1 MRWPCVCEVHMQL
14 NLSNIHYTYAGSPR
28 EVLHGV
34 TLSLP
39 TGWTGIIGDNGC
51 GKSTL
56 ARIAAGLLR
65 PTAGSVGPAGLVA
78 AYCEQ
83 DSALAPAALLDF
95 AAAWDRD
102 ALRLRDALGI
112 GDNWAWRFDELSSG
126 QQKRLQVAVA
136 LWSRPDV
143 LVMDEPTNHLD
154 APTRKAVLLALRSF
168 NGVGILISHDRDLL
182 DALVGRCVSFEGGE
196 VRLRPGGYTQAS
208 EQRERE
214 VAAAVG
220 AQARARREERR
231 LVAERQRRVEA
242 ASRAD
247 GLRSRRGL
255 DPHDH
260 DTREKIGR
268 AIVSGKDGRAT
279 HLATALDAR
288 IQGQC
293 DRARAS
299 FVERRYDG
307 DVPALGE
314 RSRRA
319 VIARLDAGLVR
330 YGGDEEAPGVLIPD
344 LLLGS
349 ADHVGVVGPNGS
361 GKSTLVRALVAAVP
375 EDVPMLFVPQ
385 ELDEAAATRA
395 HSRLQTLGAAEKGRV
410 LSVVAQLNSRP
421 EAMLE
426 GGELSPGELRKLVLA
441 EAILGTPQLL
451 VMDEPTNHLD
461 LHSIEALERLL
472 ARFPGAVILVSHD
485 ARVVRS
491 SCKRIWELHPA
502 NGDDFSA
509 GARLFERLVG
519 D

>member
-1 MRWPCVCEVHMQL
+1 MQL
-14 NLSNIHYTYAGSPR
+14 NLSNIHYSYAGSSR

-39 TGWTGIIGDNGC
+39 TGWTGVVGDNGC

-56 ARIAAGLLR
+56 ARIATGALQ
-65 PTAGSVGPAGLVA
+65 PTAGSVGPSGLVA

-83 DSALAPAALLDF
+83 DSALAPAGLLDF
-95 AAAWDRD
+95 AAAWDRN
-102 ALRLRDALGI
+102 AARLRDELGI
-112 GDNWAWRFDELSSG
+112 GDDWAWRFDELSSG

-154 APTRKAVLLALRSF
+154 ARTRQAVLLALRSF
-168 NGVGILISHDRDLL
+168 SGVGILISHDRDLL
-182 DALVGRCVSFEGGE
+182 DALVERCVSFEGGE
-196 VRLRPGGYTQAS
+196 VVVWPGNYSHTF
-208 EQRERE
+208 EQRQRE
-214 VAAAVG
+214 SAAAAD

-231 LVAERQRRVEA
+231 LMAERQRRVEA

-255 DPHDH
+255 DLHDH
-260 DTREKIGR
+260 DAREKIGR

-279 HLATALDAR
+279 HLATTLDAR
-288 IQGQC
+288 IKGER
-293 DRARAS
+293 DRVQAS
-299 FVERRYDG
+299 YVERRYDG
-307 DVPALGE
+307 NVPAFGE
-314 RSRRA
+314 RSRRS
-319 VIARLDAGLVR
+319 VIARLPEGTVR
-330 YGGDEEAPGVLIPD
+330 YGGVPDAPGVAVPELF
-344 LLLGS
+344 LGS

-375 EDVPMLFVPQ
+375 KDVPMLYVPQ
-385 ELDEAAATRA
+385 EIGVDVARRARARLKDLAAD
-395 HSRLQTLGAAEKGRV
+395 EKGQV

-421 EAMLE
+421 DALLE
-426 GGELSPGELRKLVLA
+426 EGELSPGELRKLVLA
-441 EAILGTPQLL
+441 EAVLTKPQLL

-472 ARFPGAVILVSHD
+472 SEFPGAVVLVSHD

-491 SCKRIWELHPA
+491 SCGRIWELLPA
-502 NGDDFSA
+502 SGDDFVS
-509 GARLFERLVG
+509 GAVVVER
-519 D
+519 

>member
-1 MRWPCVCEVHMQL
+1 MQL
-14 NLSNIHYTYAGSPR
+14 NLTNIHYSYAGSPR

-39 TGWTGIIGDNGC
+39 TGWTGVVGDNGC

-56 ARIAAGLLR
+56 ARVATGELR
-65 PTAGSVGPAGLVA
+65 PTSGSVGPTGLVA

-83 DSALAPAALLDF
+83 DSERPPAALLDF

-102 ALRLRDALGI
+102 AVRLRDALGI
-112 GDNWAWRFDELSSG
+112 GDDWAWRFDELSSG

-143 LVMDEPTNHLD
+143 LVLDEPTNHLD

-168 NGVGILISHDRDLL
+168 SGVGILISHDRDLL
-182 DALVGRCVSFEGGE
+182 DALVERCVSFEGGE
-196 VRLRPGGYTQAS
+196 VLVRPGNYSHAF
-208 EQRERE
+208 EQRQRE
-214 VAAAVG
+214 SAAAAD

-231 LVAERQRRVEA
+231 LAAERQRRVEA

-260 DTREKIGR
+260 DAREKIGR

-279 HLATALDAR
+279 HLATTLDAR
-288 IQGQC
+288 ITGER
-293 DRARAS
+293 DRVRAS
-299 FVERRYDG
+299 YVERRYDG
-307 DVPALGE
+307 NVPSFGE
-314 RSRRA
+314 RSRRS
-319 VIARLDAGLVR
+319 VIVRLPEGTVH
-330 YGGDEEAPGVLIPD
+330 YGGVPGAPGVAVPELF
-344 LLLGS
+344 LGS

-361 GKSTLVRALVAAVP
+361 GKLTLVRALVAAV
-375 EDVPMLFVPQ
+375 L
-385 ELDEAAATRA
+385 T
-395 HSRLQTLGAAEKGRV
+395 K
-410 LSVVAQLNSRP
+410 
-421 EAMLE
+421 
-426 GGELSPGELRKLVLA
+426 
-441 EAILGTPQLL
+441 PQLL

-472 ARFPGAVILVSHD
+472 SEFPGAVVLVSHD

-491 SCKRIWELHPA
+491 SCGRIWELLPA
-502 NGDDFSA
+502 SGDYFTS
-509 GARLFERLVG
+509 GAVVVERWEV

>member
-83 DSALAPAALLDF
+83 DSALAPTALLDF

-102 ALRLRDALGI
+102 AFRLRDALGI
-112 GDNWAWRFDELSSG
+112 GDDWAWRFDELSSG

-136 LWSRPDV
+136 LWSHPDV

-154 APTRKAVLLALRSF
+154 APTRKAVLLTLRSF

-196 VRLRPGGYTQAS
+196 VRLRPGGYIQAS

-220 AQARARREERR
+220 AQACARREERR

-260 DTREKIGR
+260 DAREKIGR

-288 IQGQC
+288 IQGQR
-293 DRARAS
+293 DRAQAS

-385 ELDEAAATRA
+385 ELDEAAAA
-395 HSRLQTLGAAEKGRV
+395 HARSRLQTLGAAEKGRV

-472 ARFPGAVILVSHD
+472 AGFPGAVVLVSHD
-485 ARVVRS
+485 ARAVRS
-491 SCKRIWELHPA
+491 SCKRIWGLHPA

>member
-279 HLATALDAR
+279 HLATTLEAR
-288 IQGQC
+288 IQGQR
-293 DRARAS
+293 DRVQAS

-375 EDVPMLFVPQ
+375 EDVPLLFVPQ